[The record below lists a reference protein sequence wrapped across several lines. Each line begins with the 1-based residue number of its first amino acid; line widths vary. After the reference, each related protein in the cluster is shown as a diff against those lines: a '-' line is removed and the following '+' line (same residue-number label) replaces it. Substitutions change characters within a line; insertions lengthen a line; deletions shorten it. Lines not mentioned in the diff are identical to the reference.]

1 MKGAIDK
8 KIIILVSIIMV
19 ISVFFICRYIWP
31 KYRYVPPQIENQK
44 PIKSETKVKKVTL
57 QKNTT
62 SNRREYK
69 PDRCILKK
77 NISDREE
84 VIFDKENCNFDILK
98 WKDYLIFPDG
108 NGYPPEKEDVILYAY
123 NIKTSEKIKIHSLD
137 EYANDY
143 TRRPY
148 DIYLGEIF
156 DVTLFFNAG
165 GYATD
170 QILYSLDLSDITS
183 KPKLISSDKQYSR
196 VSYSYGHYW
205 VTGAFGDAGFSA
217 SKRALFDIKEQKII
231 GQAIETSS
239 DLGIGTSYLG
249 ADEDSAFI
257 ASFVKKPNP
266 QSEEEEF
273 QTILS
278 EIYAL
283 NLMKK
288 KDPKTI
294 ISKKEMPS
302 NIQSVVYMYD
312 KKNLVLFG
320 DDAYVYNL
328 EEKNLK
334 KIVSLKN
341 VKFEGPNTVF
351 GNTICISEKLKLDIK
366 KKAVVS
372 DETDCV
378 HKNSGSENSLSEK
391 IKGYE
396 LPSEYSF
403 EFIEGE

>member
-44 PIKSETKVKKVTL
+44 PIKSEAKVKKITP
-57 QKNTT
+57 QKTTT
-62 SNRREYK
+62 SNRKEYT

-77 NISDREE
+77 NISDGEA
-84 VIFDKENCNFDILK
+84 VIFDNENCNLDILK
-98 WKDYLIFPDG
+98 WKDYLIFLEISEHSSKNKDI
-108 NGYPPEKEDVILYAY
+108 ILYVY
-123 NIKTSEKIKIHSLD
+123 NFKSGEKNKIYSLNENID
-137 EYANDY
+137 DY
-143 TRRPY
+143 DRKPSN
-148 DIYLGEIF
+148 IYLGEIF
-156 DVTLFFNAG
+156 DNTLFFNAG

-170 QILYSLDLSDITS
+170 QFLYSLDFSDIKS
-183 KPKLISSDKQYSR
+183 KPKLVSDDDLYSNISYLD
-196 VSYSYGHYW
+196 GNYW
-205 VTGAFGDAGFSA
+205 ISGGIGDAGVSVD
-217 SKRALFDIKEQKII
+217 KRALFNIKKQEII

-239 DLGIGTSYLG
+239 DLGVGTQYIG
-249 ADEDSAFI
+249 ADDSRAFI
-257 ASFVKKPNP
+257 AVFDDVSNVH
-266 QSEEEEF
+266 
-273 QTILS
+273 LS
-278 EIYAL
+278 EIHSL
-283 NLMKK
+283 DLMKK
-288 KDPKTI
+288 KEPKTI

-403 EFIEGE
+403 EFIKGE